1 MRLSWE
7 ICYVVDFKWDQI
19 HERHCLWFLS
29 SKPKNPPYNLYNW
42 TAFPTFSLLGD
53 KECAWQTKSREINCS
68 WPLLNMYK
76 KPWSAQRCR
85 VHCCSFPMSF
95 IYECFQRQI
104 KINVES
110 LEWNANILHITTCTV
125 SKSSFLSQVLWKLSY
140 LLHTETDYC
149 QR

>member
-1 MRLSWE
+1 M
-7 ICYVVDFKWDQI
+7 
-19 HERHCLWFLS
+19 
-29 SKPKNPPYNLYNW
+29 
-42 TAFPTFSLLGD
+42 
-53 KECAWQTKSREINCS
+53 
-68 WPLLNMYK
+68 
-76 KPWSAQRCR
+76 
-85 VHCCSFPMSF
+85 HCCSFPMSF
-95 IYECFQRQI
+95 IYEYFQRQI